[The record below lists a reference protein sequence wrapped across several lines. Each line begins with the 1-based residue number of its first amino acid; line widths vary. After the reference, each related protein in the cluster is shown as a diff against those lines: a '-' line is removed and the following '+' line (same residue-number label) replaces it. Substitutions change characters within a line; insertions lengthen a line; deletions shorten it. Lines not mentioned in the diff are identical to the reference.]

1 MFRKAKWR
9 EYASKV
15 CGESQRTNEGGR
27 SLQILWTLKRL
38 KNEYCEW
45 FSDHKFDNLDK
56 MKQLLEKHNLPK
68 LTQEEIDNLNRLY
81 YLKTESKINNLPKEK
96 SLGTDG
102 FTIEFYQTFK
112 GEFMPIL

>member
-1 MFRKAKWR
+1 
-9 EYASKV
+9 
-15 CGESQRTNEGGR
+15 
-27 SLQILWTLKRL
+27 
-38 KNEYCEW
+38 
-45 FSDHKFDNLDK
+45 

-68 LTQEEIDNLNRLY
+68 FTQEEIDNSNRLY